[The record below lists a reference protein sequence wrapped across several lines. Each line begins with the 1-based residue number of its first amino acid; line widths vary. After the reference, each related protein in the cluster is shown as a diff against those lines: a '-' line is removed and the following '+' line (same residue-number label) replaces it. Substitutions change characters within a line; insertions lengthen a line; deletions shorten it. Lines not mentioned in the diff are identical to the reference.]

1 MFKYYHKK
9 EIFTIENTL
18 FPCFLHITEDGV
30 CAGVDW
36 IKRRKRITEIMSSHN
51 DYCNGEMTVMQQ
63 KNLKSGT
70 AGSCSLIA

>member
-1 MFKYYHKK
+1 MESAQGWTGSRGGKGSLKS
-9 EIFTIENTL
+9 
-18 FPCFLHITEDGV
+18 EDGV

-51 DYCNGEMTVMQQ
+51 DNCNGEMTVMQQ